1 MITVR
6 LGNKEDDV
14 SIFCLFMILDMI
26 KSGSIWQMV
35 VPLRIVLLDVKFI
48 HFFLFFFLNG
58 RQKVSNVFLFSL
70 TIVFLLSCTLII
82 E

>member
-1 MITVR
+1 MIV
-6 LGNKEDDV
+6 L
-14 SIFCLFMILDMI
+14 LFMISDMI

-48 HFFLFFFLNG
+48 HFFSLNG

-70 TIVFLLSCTLII
+70 TIVFFYSRVL
-82 E
+82 